1 MPRYDDRGAIR
12 KTSYSLFWK
21 IPHSQASPNT
31 IPTSTAMPAQVPGS
45 RRSRAVDVIVSL
57 IVLYTIGSCGV
68 RIWRR
73 NQSYTTA
80 VIPRYATDPQQ
91 TLAHVFHGIRY
102 SVTASPTTPAMAA
115 ARYSPTQIPV
125 YQE

>member
-1 MPRYDDRGAIR
+1 MTGAQFARHLI
-12 KTSYSLFWK
+12 LFFWK

-80 VIPRYATDPQQ
+80 VIPRYATDPLCWEYEMSCR
-91 TLAHVFHGIRY
+91 TLVRQPLLNGNKVVF
-102 SVTASPTTPAMAA
+102 MLK
-115 ARYSPTQIPV
+115 
-125 YQE
+125 

>member
-73 NQSYTTA
+73 NQSDTTA
-80 VIPRYATDPQQ
+80 VIPRYATDPLCWEYEMSCR
-91 TLAHVFHGIRY
+91 TLVRQPLLNGNKVVF
-102 SVTASPTTPAMAA
+102 MLK
-115 ARYSPTQIPV
+115 
-125 YQE
+125 